1 MSKGHVVIGLSLL
14 LLVMGHVLA
23 AIVLGRFVPV
33 FGRDSVLPNTI
44 AILMNFTLRDYIL
57 VFLSAG
63 FFLSGSFMLL
73 MGIVLDLKKK

>member
-63 FFLSGSFMLL
+63 FFLSGPFMLL